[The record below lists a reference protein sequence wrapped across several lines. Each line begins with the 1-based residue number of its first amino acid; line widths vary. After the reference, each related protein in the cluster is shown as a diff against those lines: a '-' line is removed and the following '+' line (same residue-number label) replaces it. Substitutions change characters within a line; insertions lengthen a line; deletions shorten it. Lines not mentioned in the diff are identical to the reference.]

1 MTATAT
7 PAPARI
13 RGRPERPASGRTW
26 VTPLA
31 IIVLILLGAVLV
43 GLLAP
48 AAPTVGFL
56 DPGST
61 QAAGTHALADI
72 LAARGTAVDRVT
84 TTESAVQAARG
95 APAAIVVT
103 DPGALTRA
111 ELGQLAGAPADIVIV
126 EPDPA
131 TLAVLAPGLRVV
143 AASTPVGPVQPA
155 CGLAAAR
162 LAGSADM
169 GGTGLELAAG
179 QAGIACYP
187 SGGLPSLVQYE
198 SGSRSVTVLGT
209 GAPLENQNLAHLGN
223 AALALNLLGAFS
235 RLAWLVPQ
243 SSPPAPPGGG
253 RSLWQLIPRATYLV
267 VAELGVAVLLTAL
280 WRARRLGP
288 LVTERLP
295 VVVRAAETTEGHAQL
310 YQARRARDQAA
321 AALRTA
327 ALDRLKPAVGLP
339 AAAVPEAITSA
350 LAGRSALAPAQIGTL
365 LFGPPPDSDGALVR
379 LANDLD
385 ALEREVRSR

>member
-1 MTATAT
+1 MTTAAP
-7 PAPARI
+7 PAPTRV
-13 RGRPERPASGRTW
+13 RGRLERSASGRTW

-31 IIVLILLGAVLV
+31 IVVLILLGAVLV

-61 QAAGTHALADI
+61 QASGTHALADI
-72 LAARGTAVDRVT
+72 LAARGTPVERVT
-84 TTESAVQAARG
+84 TTEAAVQAARG
-95 APAAIVVT
+95 TAAAIVVT
-103 DPGALTRA
+103 NPGMLTTA
-111 ELGQLAGAPADIVIV
+111 ELGELASAPADIVIV
-126 EPDPA
+126 APDPA
-131 TLAVLAPGLRVV
+131 ELAVLTPGLSA

-179 QAGIACYP
+179 QPGIACYP
-187 SGGLPSLVQYE
+187 SGGLPSLVQYA

-223 AALALNLLGAFS
+223 AALALNLLGAFA

-243 SSPPAPPGGG
+243 PSASAPGAGTK
-253 RSLWQLIPRATYLV
+253 SLWQLIPHATYLV
-267 VAELGVAVLLTAL
+267 LAELGVAVLLTAL

-288 LVTERLP
+288 LVTERVP
-295 VVVRAAETTEGHAQL
+295 VVVRASETTEGHAQL
-310 YQARRARDQAA
+310 YQAMRARDAAA

-327 ALDRLKPAVGLP
+327 TLDRLKPAVGLP
-339 AAAVPEAITSA
+339 AAAAPEAITLA
-350 LAGRSALAPAQIGTL
+350 LADRSALAPAQVGTL